1 MKLDVKTLDV
11 LKNFNM
17 INQNILFKPGNVVS
31 TVSANKTILARAK
44 LEHDIP
50 REFAI
55 YDLSKFI
62 GAASIMQDCDLEF
75 EENQLYMKN
84 GNSVIRYSYAS
95 PAMIIASPYKEIP
108 IENPLAKFEL
118 PFSTL
123 SSIIRAANVLELPD
137 IIITAENNDILI
149 QANSEKDPTS
159 NNYRVKVG
167 ETTNTFKLI
176 FKVETMKLINRDYV
190 VIVPE
195 RGQLVQ
201 FKSSDIDYW
210 IAASIS

>member
-1 MKLDVKTLDV
+1 
-11 LKNFNM
+11 M
-17 INQNILFKPGNVVS
+17 INQSILFKPGDVVS
-31 TVSANKTILARAK
+31 TVSPNKTILARAK
-44 LEHDIP
+44 IEYDIP

-75 EENQLYMKN
+75 EENQLYMKSSA
-84 GNSVIRYSYAS
+84 SVIRYSYAS
-95 PAMIIASPYKEIP
+95 PAMIVASPYKEIP
-108 IENPLAKFEL
+108 IDDPLAKFEL
-118 PFSTL
+118 PYATL
-123 SSIIRAANVLELPD
+123 SNIIRAANVLELPD
-137 IIITAENNDILI
+137 IIITTEKNDIYI
-149 QANSEKDPTS
+149 QANNEKDSTS

-176 FKVETMKLINRDYV
+176 FKVETLKLINRDYV
-190 VIVPE
+190 VIVPA

-210 IAASIS
+210 VAASIS